1 MGIDNHT
8 TQPLKIKHI
17 VNTETKVGKLETK
30 VGKLETKVGKLK
42 NSLKL
47 A

>member
-1 MGIDNHT
+1 MGIDNHIA
-8 TQPLKIKHI
+8 QPLKIKHI

-30 VGKLETKVGKLK
+30 VGKLK

-47 A
+47 V